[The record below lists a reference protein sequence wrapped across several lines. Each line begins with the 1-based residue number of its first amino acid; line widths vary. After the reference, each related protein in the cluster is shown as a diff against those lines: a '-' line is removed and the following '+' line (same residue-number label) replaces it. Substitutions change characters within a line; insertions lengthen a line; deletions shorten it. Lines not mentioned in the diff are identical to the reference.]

1 MMRRLCLRVAA
12 VTLGASVMILGG
24 CIGGKSSPAKF
35 FVLSALPNPETT
47 KGAVAA
53 ERGVA
58 IGVGP
63 VSLPPYLDRPEIV
76 TRAGGN
82 KLHLAE
88 FDRWAEPLRQNFTRV
103 LAQNLSNLIPTDRAA
118 LYPWERSVPIKYQ
131 VLVDV
136 ARFEGSADGNSLLM
150 ARWSIVGADGK
161 QELLAGQSSFSE
173 SIGPPQDYEATV
185 SAMSRTLADLSRE
198 IAAAIKTLSQQTPQR

>member
-1 MMRRLCLRVAA
+1 MMRGLCLRVAA

-24 CIGGKSSPAKF
+24 CIGKSSPSKF
-35 FVLSALPNPETT
+35 YVLSALPHPETT
-47 KGAVAA
+47 KKVAA
-53 ERGVA
+53 AEQGVA

-76 TRAGGN
+76 TRSGGN

-118 LYPWERSVPIKYQ
+118 LYPWERSVPINYQ
-131 VLVDV
+131 VVVEV
-136 ARFEGSADGNSLLM
+136 AHFEGSADGNGLLM
-150 ARWSIVGADGK
+150 ARWSIFGADGK
-161 QELLAGQSSFSE
+161 QELLAGQSSISE

-185 SAMSRTLADLSRE
+185 SAMSRSLADFSRE

>member
-1 MMRRLCLRVAA
+1 MMRRLGLRLVVVLAS
-12 VTLGASVMILGG
+12 SVMILGG

-35 FVLSALPNPETT
+35 YVLSALPSPETT
-47 KGAVAA
+47 KKVAA
-53 ERGVA
+53 AEQGVA

-76 TRAGGN
+76 TRSGGN

-118 LYPWERSVPIKYQ
+118 LYPWERSVPINYQ
-131 VLVDV
+131 VAVEV
-136 ARFEGSADGNSLLM
+136 VHFEGSADGNSSLM
-150 ARWSIVGADGK
+150 ARWSILGADGK

-185 SAMSRTLADLSRE
+185 SAMSRTLADFSRE
-198 IAAAIKTLSQQTPQR
+198 IAAAIKRLSQQTPQR

>member
-1 MMRRLCLRVAA
+1 MMHRLGLRLV

-24 CIGGKSSPAKF
+24 CIGGKSSPSKF
-35 FVLSALPNPETT
+35 YVLSALPHPETT
-47 KGAVAA
+47 KKVAA
-53 ERGVA
+53 AEQGVA

-76 TRAGGN
+76 TRSGGN

-88 FDRWAEPLRQNFTRV
+88 FDRWAEPLRQNFIRV
-103 LAQNLSNLIPTDRAA
+103 LGENLSILIPTDRTA
-118 LYPWERSVPIKYQ
+118 LYPWERSVPINYQ
-131 VLVDV
+131 VVVEV
-136 ARFEGSADGNSLLM
+136 AHFEGRVDGNSSLM
-150 ARWSIVGADGK
+150 ARWSIFGADGK
-161 QELLAGQSSFSE
+161 QELLVGQSSFSQ

-185 SAMSRTLADLSRE
+185 SAMSRSLADFSRE

>member
-1 MMRRLCLRVAA
+1 MRRLGLRLAI
-12 VTLGASVMILGG
+12 TLAPSVMILGG

-35 FVLSALPNPETT
+35 YVLSALPSPETP
-47 KGAVAA
+47 KKVVAA
-53 ERGVA
+53 EHGLA

-76 TRAGGN
+76 TRSGGN
-82 KLHLAE
+82 KLHLSE

-103 LAQNLSNLIPTDRAA
+103 LAENLSSLIPTDRTAVF
-118 LYPWERSVPIKYQ
+118 PWERSTPVNYQ
-131 VLVDV
+131 VVV
-136 ARFEGSADGNSLLM
+136 EVTRFEGSADGNSLLM

-185 SAMSRTLADLSRE
+185 SAMSRSLADFSRE
-198 IAAAIKTLSQQTPQR
+198 IAAAIKTLSRQTPQR